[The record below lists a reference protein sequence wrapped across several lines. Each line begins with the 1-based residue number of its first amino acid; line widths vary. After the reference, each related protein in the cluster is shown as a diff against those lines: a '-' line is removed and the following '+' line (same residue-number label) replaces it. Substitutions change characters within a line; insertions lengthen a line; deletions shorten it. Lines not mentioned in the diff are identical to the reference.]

1 MQVSLREK
9 KKAIDKNQDGDTYSN
24 KDIYLISFALAYS
37 LVGTLLLVGMHQ
49 VTSHIK
55 CRPISESIDSSP
67 PGSPEFIAGSVGSA
81 FN

>member
-1 MQVSLREK
+1 MQVSLRERK
-9 KKAIDKNQDGDTYSN
+9 KKAMQNQDGDTYN
-24 KDIYLISFALAYS
+24 NDIYLISFALAYS
-37 LVGTLLLVGMHQ
+37 LAGALLLVGMHQ

-67 PGSPEFIAGSVGSA
+67 PGSPEFIPGSVGSA